1 MGKPVTFSVDA
12 AQAGEGTLELV
23 VSTQHTTIK
32 AEVVACARGLYDVT
46 FVPLTAEDHF
56 VNITF
61 NDISVVGSPFH
72 CSVVSN
78 NWWGEYSFASIIFTL
93 KIEATQYLQ
102 IGSSCYMDLPSDN
115 HRLEIKDPNNH
126 NVKYVVK
133 DYKAQ
138 FVLTQTGTY
147 RVHSY
152 KGHE

>member
-1 MGKPVTFSVDA
+1 MGNNGYCRELGPAEVGKPVTFSVDA

-78 NWWGEYSFASIIFTL
+78 T
-93 KIEATQYLQ
+93 
-102 IGSSCYMDLPSDN
+102 
-115 HRLEIKDPNNH
+115 
-126 NVKYVVK
+126 VKLIP
-133 DYKAQ
+133 
-138 FVLTQTGTY
+138 VLL
-147 RVHSY
+147 
-152 KGHE
+152 